1 MDYKKQAGKSWRTRS
16 VFISLKLVTQTGVT
30 EDPLIHIISYSLKAP
45 SFVGLF
51 GMLSF
56 SVKLHID

>member
-1 MDYKKQAGKSWRTRS
+1 MDYKKQAGKSWRTQS

-51 GMLSF
+51 GMPSF
-56 SVKLHID
+56 SV